1 MHASANPTEKPV
13 IIAACPRPEVAA
25 EQPRGVESV
34 ARQVEHA
41 TAFVARKGF
50 GGLDHHFTDDGSAAP
65 SSATSASGPRLF
77 NALSPRPPFPSPRDD
92 EESRLGREATRPADA
107 RGHRRRRAR
116 VLLPEDRERTLDTAT
131 DKVMMS
137 LSAFASEMERERAR
151 QRTHDA
157 LLRKARAGHVTG
169 GLVFGYRNQPVLEGA
184 RRSHVTRIIDPVE
197 AFVVRQIFERAAEGW
212 GVKRIAA
219 ELNEQ
224 AAAAPMPRRAGRPR
238 GWAPSSVREVL
249 HRELYAG
256 RILWNRTAKVIRGG
270 AKHQRDRA
278 PEELVTVEAPELRI
292 VPEEITGR
300 RFPVLGGARF
310 PSGNGEQ

>member
-1 MHASANPTEKPV
+1 V
-13 IIAACPRPEVAA
+13 IIAAVYARKSTEQNSLA
-25 EQPRGVESV
+25 EESQSV

-41 TAFVARKGF
+41 TAFAARKGWAV
-50 GGLDHHFTDDGSAAP
+50 DSTTIFTDDGI
-65 SSATSASGPRLF
+65 SGALFGDKRPGLARLL
-77 NALSPRPPFPSPRDD
+77 NVLSPRPPFQVLVMS
-92 EESRLGREATRPADA
+92 EESRLGREAIETGWTLKRITDA
-107 RGHRRRRAR
+107 GVR
-116 VLLPEDRERTLDTAT
+116 VFFYLEDRERTLDTAT

-151 QRTHDA
+151 QRTLTRSTA
-157 LLRKARAGHVTG
+157 SAGHVTG

-249 HRELYAG
+249 HGAVRRPHPL
-256 RILWNRTAKVIRGG
+256 NR
-270 AKHQRDRA
+270 
-278 PEELVTVEAPELRI
+278 P
-292 VPEEITGR
+292 R
-300 RFPVLGGARF
+300 R
-310 PSGNGEQ
+310 